1 MYPPPGVFW
10 GGLKRSFM
18 TFSYVFVLLHFV
30 NNMLSVVFVTS
41 FLKFF
46 YIKHH
51 KTKICVKF
59 IESFGVT

>member
-46 YIKHH
+46 LY

-59 IESFGVT
+59 IESFGIT